1 MKRLA
6 LYLALLAFC
15 APVSAQTPDTTA
27 AWRYLPLE
35 VGNVWEYDDFY
46 EQCDLDNHCDGPD
59 HVQSVRWWVRGES
72 VHDGVH
78 YFDVRVEEFDLD
90 GEPTGGPFDYA
101 VRFVAATTRVIAL
114 DQSPDIALSC
124 PFGSDFGGSAAC
136 SSGTYE
142 VSGGYEQSV
151 TVGGE
156 TVEAARKGYRRDG
169 AEFVGFTFAADIGL
183 VYEDA
188 GGYAPFF
195 RWTRHLTYARV
206 GGVEYGDPRFPV
218 SGEEVAAP
226 ASVVALSLYPNPARG
241 AATLNLSLDAPQR
254 VTLAVYDVLGRR
266 VLSDDL
272 GALPAGEASHR
283 LDIAALPPGVYL
295 VRLDG
300 EAGARATSRLVRQ

>member
-6 LYLALLAFC
+6 IYLALVAFC
-15 APVSAQTPDTTA
+15 APVSAQTPDTTS
-27 AWRYLPLE
+27 AWRYFPLE

-46 EQCDLDNHCDGPD
+46 EQCDLDDHCDGPD

-72 VHDGVH
+72 VHDGIR
-78 YFDVRVEEFDLD
+78 YFDVRVEGFAPD

-101 VRFVAATTRVIAL
+101 LRFDSASARLAAL
-114 DQSPDIALSC
+114 DQLPDIALSC

-142 VSGGYEQSV
+142 VAGGYEQSV

-169 AEFVGFTFAADIGL
+169 AEFVGFAFASGIGL

-218 SGEEVAAP
+218 AGEGVSVP
-226 ASVVALSLYPNPARG
+226 ASAVALAVYPNPTCG
-241 AATLNLSLDAPQR
+241 AATLSVSLDRPQR
-254 VTLAVYDVLGRR
+254 ARLAIYDVLGRR
-266 VLSDDL
+266 VLADDFGAQAAGESVHRL
-272 GALPAGEASHR
+272 DLAALPA
-283 LDIAALPPGVYL
+283 GVYL

-300 EAGARATSRLVRQ
+300 EAGATARIVRH